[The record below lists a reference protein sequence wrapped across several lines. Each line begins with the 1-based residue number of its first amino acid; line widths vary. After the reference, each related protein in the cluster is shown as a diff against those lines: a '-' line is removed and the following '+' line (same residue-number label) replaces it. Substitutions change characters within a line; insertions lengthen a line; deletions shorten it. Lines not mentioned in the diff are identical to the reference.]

1 MTNDFW
7 SRRKAAVEA
16 EKRAEEAR
24 RQAETAQAE
33 EAKLDEKTDEE
44 ILAELDAPPPEEM
57 ESSEQVTAFLKEQI
71 PQRLR
76 TRALRRLWGLN
87 PVLANLDG
95 LIEYGEDY
103 TDAATVVENMTTAYE
118 VGKGMLGR
126 FAESLEEG
134 QDEAPETPKD
144 ESEIV
149 ENLPDQSYEVAVA
162 KEENE
167 IEDPASPENIE
178 TFAHSD
184 DMPQNP
190 SRSRR
195 MQFQFRDG

>member
-16 EKRAEEAR
+16 EQRAEAQQREA
-24 RQAETAQAE
+24 EEAQAE

-44 ILAELDAPPPEEM
+44 ILAALQMPPPEEM
-57 ESSEQVTAFLKEQI
+57 ERPEQVTAFLKEQI

-95 LIEYGEDY
+95 LVEYGEDY
-103 TDAATVVENMTTAYE
+103 TDAATVVENMTTVYE

-126 FAESLEEG
+126 FAESLEETEEKLA
-134 QDEAPETPKD
+134 DAAKD
-144 ESEIV
+144 DSEIV
-149 ENLPDQSYEVAVA
+149 ENSPDQSREPVPET
-162 KEENE
+162 EEE
-167 IEDPASPENIE
+167 AAEGPAAPENIE

-184 DMPQNP
+184 EMPQNP
-190 SRSRR
+190 SRARR

>member
-134 QDEAPETPKD
+134 QDEAPETSKD

>member
-149 ENLPDQSYEVAVA
+149 ENLPDQSHEVAVA

-167 IEDPASPENIE
+167 IEDPASPENTE